1 MKIIHAFFQDGLVLG
16 QPLLKIEHAFAFWE
30 LKFIR
35 EICKCYFCK
44 HKRCGARLKGKLRTT
59 KDFRSIPGAYLRSG
73 RISSVAWNQKFHWGW
88 TIFPFQA
95 IGWCSALI
103 YSFPTCYWKY
113 WTLENTHYVIKQ
125 VMLLYYLL
133 QITLFTAK
141 TNSRKRSLLF
151 CILTLGQTPIFQCK
165 TVKLCKCLSLFCGKH
180 DSKPGWKTTQKWLIY
195 QCVLARVDLF

>member
-1 MKIIHAFFQDGLVLG
+1 MCIWSKKMHVLENYSCV
-16 QPLLKIEHAFAFWE
+16 LSRWSCFRTTTVFWE

-35 EICKCYFCK
+35 EICKCSFCK

-133 QITLFTAK
+133 
-141 TNSRKRSLLF
+141 
-151 CILTLGQTPIFQCK
+151 
-165 TVKLCKCLSLFCGKH
+165 
-180 DSKPGWKTTQKWLIY
+180 
-195 QCVLARVDLF
+195 